1 MPWVKT
7 KAGSKTVYKAPADA
21 YPMLSVIYTPSAV
34 NKWTVEYA
42 NFGPDSVTQAQ
53 VEKLMGL

>member
-7 KAGSKTVYKAPADA
+7 KAGSKTVFIAPPEV
-21 YPMLSVIYTPSAV
+21 YPMLSVTYTPNAV

-42 NFGPDSVTQAQ
+42 NFGDNAATL
-53 VEKLMGL
+53 VEVQRLMGL